1 MLVWEC
7 CLTGTVPQMHYRI
20 RQILRSNKYHQHHRF
35 SIGTFNQS
43 EIGMFVKSG
52 NYDFVSFEGIL
63 SNAEKAEAWSVSVYT
78 TAPFV

>member
-20 RQILRSNKYHQHHRF
+20 RQIQHHRF